1 MILKYITLFVGLF
14 VFFSHSYAQHHH
26 EQVSKS
32 TVSYVCP
39 MHPEV
44 TSSKAGKC
52 PKCGMELVKKNID
65 QQDSNP
71 HDTVAVNPYLGTN
84 DRYTPFKNFAVPVA
98 HPTTDPSKIPGFT
111 ISNLEKDI
119 ETKAISGARAGL
131 HLPQGSAD
139 VKTIRY
145 DLFVTD
151 SIVNFT
157 GKKRQAIAVNGSLP
171 APTLVFTVGDTA
183 LIYVHNQS
191 DEPTS
196 VHWHGIFLP
205 NRMDGV
211 AHLTQHPIPPHKTY
225 VYKFPVLQDGTF
237 WYHSHFSLQEQIG
250 LYGALI
256 FNKRTEPDI
265 PTIPVVLSD
274 WSDMNPHE
282 INRRLH
288 AGNDWFAI
296 KKKTTQSYSEA
307 IKAGRL
313 GVKLTNEWKRMTAM
327 DVSDVYYEKFLL
339 NGAPTQHL
347 SQFKAGDQVRLRIV
361 NGSASTYFWLSFAG
375 GKLKVIANDANDV
388 RPVEVDRMLIAPS
401 ETYDVV
407 VTIPENMKY
416 EFLATAEDRTNHA
429 SLWLGSGMDMPA
441 DKLPKLDYFA
451 GMKMMN
457 GMMRMNG
464 DMKPMGHEM
473 SLQQVDMN
481 AVMYPELKKSSSNV
495 ADHLTNKKVY
505 VCPMHPDVVSDKPGT
520 CPKCGMDL
528 ELTKGIEGKQ
538 LEHDHNH
545 TGKGDLL
552 TLNYN
557 MLQSVEVTTLPNG
570 PWKDLSFEL
579 TGNMNRYVW
588 TLNNKTVSE
597 SDKIL
602 IKRGENV
609 RIKLYNNSM
618 MRHPMH
624 LHGHDFRLVNQYGER
639 SPLKNVVDIMPME
652 TLTLEFAATED
663 GDWFFHC
670 HILYHMMSGMGRIFT
685 YENSEPN
692 PEIHD
697 PVKAYKMVQMDDRMF
712 TLSGEASVQS
722 NGTEGLVTY
731 SNTRWQISQM
741 WNVGYKASQG
751 YESETTVGR
760 FIDKMQYLMPYVGFD
775 YHYKKLT
782 GHEKNLFGDP
792 ERNMFG
798 QKANK
803 SNRKVPVFGVA
814 YTLPW
819 LVIADMRVDTN
830 GKLRFQLGRED
841 IPLTPRL
848 RMNWMV
854 NTDKEYTVGSRYV
867 WTKYISLGAHYDSDM
882 GLGAGVVFTY

>member
-1 MILKYITLFVGLF
+1 MLLKYITLVVGLF
-14 VFFSHSYAQHHH
+14 VAFPHTFAQHHH
-26 EQVSKS
+26 QEVSQS
-32 TVSYVCP
+32 EALYVCP
-39 MHPEV
+39 MHPDV
-44 TSSKAGKC
+44 TSNKPGAC
-52 PKCGMELVKKNID
+52 PKCGMALVKKEGKK
-65 QQDSNP
+65 Q
-71 HDTVAVNPYLGTN
+71 DTVHHQSQGENPYLGN
-84 DRYTPFKNFAVPVA
+84 NSKYTIFQNFAIPVA
-98 HPTTDPSKIPGFT
+98 KPTTDPSGIPAFT
-111 ISNLEKDI
+111 LSNLEKDI
-119 ETKAISGARAGL
+119 ETKTIAGARAGL
-131 HLPQGSAD
+131 HLPVGTEG
-139 VKTIRY
+139 VKTVRY
-145 DLFVTD
+145 DLFVSD

-157 GKKRQAIAVNGSLP
+157 GKNRKAIAVNGSLP
-171 APTLVFTVGDTA
+171 APPLVFTVGDTA
-183 LIYVHNQS
+183 LIYVHNKS

-196 VHWHGIFLP
+196 IHWHGIFLP

-211 AHLTQHPIPPHKTY
+211 AHLTQHPIPPHATY

-237 WYHSHFSLQEQIG
+237 WYHSHYSLQEQIG

-282 INRRLH
+282 INRSLH
-288 AGNDWFAI
+288 AGSDWFAI
-296 KKKTTQSYSEA
+296 KKKATQSYSEA

-313 GVKLTNEWKRMTAM
+313 KVKLTNEWKRMTAM
-327 DVSDVYYEKFLL
+327 DVSDVYYEKFLI
-339 NGAPTQHL
+339 NGAPAQHL

-361 NGSASTYFWLSFAG
+361 NGGASTYFWLSFSG

-388 RPVEVDRMLIAPS
+388 TPVEVDRMLIAPS

-429 SLWLGSGMDMPA
+429 SLWLGSGMEMPA
-441 DKLPKLDYFA
+441 DKLPKLAYFE

-457 GMMRMNG
+457 DMMKMNG

-481 AVMYPELKKSSSNV
+481 AVMYPELRKDVEDDSSGSH
-495 ADHLTNKKVY
+495 AKKVY
-505 VCPMHPDVVSDKPGT
+505 VCPMHPDVVSDQPGS
-520 CPKCGMDL
+520 CPKCGMQL
-528 ELTKGIEGKQ
+528 ELKKPSHQTESTHHHATKGA
-538 LEHDHNH
+538 
-545 TGKGDLL
+545 GDLV

-557 MLQSVEVTTLPNG
+557 MLESVEKTTLPAG
-570 PWKDLSFEL
+570 TWKELDFEL

-588 TLNNKTVSE
+588 TINNKTVSE

-624 LHGHDFRLVNQYGER
+624 LHGHDFRLINQYGER

-652 TLTLEFAATED
+652 TLTLEFAPTED

-670 HILYHMMSGMGRIFT
+670 HILYHMMSGMGRIFNM
-685 YENSEPN
+685 ENSEANPEIPN
-692 PEIHD
+692 PEE
-697 PVKAYKMVQMDDRMF
+697 AYRMIKMDDRMF
-712 TLSGEASVQS
+712 TLSGEGSLQS

-731 SNTRWQISQM
+731 ANTRWQVSQM
-741 WNVGYKASQG
+741 WNVGYKATHG

-760 FIDKMQYLMPYVGFD
+760 FIGKMQYLMPYVGFD
-775 YHYKKLT
+775 YHYKKIT
-782 GHEKNLFGDP
+782 DHEKNLFGNT

-798 QKANK
+798 QKANR
-803 SNRKVPVFGVA
+803 SNRRVPVFGIA

-819 LVIADMRVDTN
+819 LVTADMRVDTN

-854 NTDKEYTVGSRYV
+854 NTDKEYTIGSRYIM
-867 WTKYISLGAHYDSDM
+867 TKYISLGAHYDSDM
-882 GLGAGVVFTY
+882 GAGAGLVFTY